1 MKDKNQLILNQ
12 IAIWRPKLFDELTVR
27 ETAPGRLAVE
37 DGTPIRTA
45 KKTYR
50 YAKNYQY
57 KDTRYCLFF
66 ITYDD
71 DADKAEKFLDSV
83 KVTAK
88 DLKDLNSFSYLK
100 VNYKEDK

>member
-1 MKDKNQLILNQ
+1 MKESNQLILNQ

-27 ETAPGRLAVE
+27 ETAPGRLAVVNGE
-37 DGTPIRTA
+37 ATRTT

-57 KDTRYCLFF
+57 KDTKYCLFF
-66 ITYDD
+66 ITYDN
-71 DADKAEKFLDSV
+71 DAKKAESFLDSV
-83 KVTAK
+83 KITKK
-88 DLKDLNSFSYLK
+88 DLDNLNSFRYLK